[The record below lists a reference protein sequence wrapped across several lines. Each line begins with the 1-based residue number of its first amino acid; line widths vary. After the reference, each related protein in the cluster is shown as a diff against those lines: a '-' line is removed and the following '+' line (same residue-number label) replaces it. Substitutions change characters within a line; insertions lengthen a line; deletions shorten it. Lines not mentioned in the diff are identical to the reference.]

1 MTDPL
6 LHRAREAGDRLAEAL
21 REAEVAKADYH
32 RAIRRLHLAG
42 ASLREIADALDLSH
56 QRVHQIVESAGGTP
70 EWRSRRRADL
80 DCSFCGADRETVQKL
95 VAGPG
100 VYICDSCVQR
110 ARAVFSTG
118 RPSQPIEPAPAGAC
132 SFCGTGDRDRLAA
145 GPGSRICEP
154 CVQFCEE
161 VVAAASTVD

>member
-6 LHRAREAGDRLAEAL
+6 LRQAREAGARLAEAL
-21 REAEVAKADYH
+21 QEAEIAKTDYH
-32 RAIRRLHLAG
+32 QAIRRLHLAG
-42 ASLREIADALDLSH
+42 ASLREIAEALDLSH

-70 EWRSRRRADL
+70 DWRSRRRTEL
-80 DCSFCGADRETVQKL
+80 DCSFCGAGQDTVQKL

-100 VYICDSCVQR
+100 VIICDGCVRR
-110 ARAVFSTG
+110 AREVFATG
-118 RPSQPIEPAPAGAC
+118 RPSEPVEPAPAGAC
-132 SFCGTGDRDRLAA
+132 SFCGAADRERLAA

-161 VVAAASTVD
+161 VVAATSTVD